1 LCSFGA
7 AQATWLVP
15 RRGITVAGQLR
26 NRTGFADTTPAGE
39 YVPGIASV
47 SQRAAVGW
55 APMSSSMR
63 TTRSGRTSGP
73 IAPALTTISIA
84 IAI

>member
-1 LCSFGA
+1 LCSFGV
-7 AQATWLVP
+7 AQATWLIP

-26 NRTGFADTTPAGE
+26 NPTGFADTTPAGE
-39 YVPGIASV
+39 YVPDITSV
-47 SQRAAVGW
+47 SQRAALGW

-63 TTRSGRTSGP
+63 TTRCGRSSGTL
-73 IAPALTTISIA
+73 APALTTISIA

>member
-15 RRGITVAGQLR
+15 RGGITVAGQLR
-26 NRTGFADTTPAGE
+26 NRTGFADTTPAGG

-47 SQRAAVGW
+47 SQRAAVRW
-55 APMSSSMR
+55 PPMSSSMR
-63 TTRSGRTSGP
+63 TTRCGRISGP
-73 IAPALTTISIA
+73 TAHALTTISIA